1 MSSNKQVGMN
11 QQGHNL
17 NVAVRRPASALI
29 TPSLAHYSLRC
40 SAGGARERGSR
51 RAPGNKTDRGVCD
64 LMISLPRASRED

>member
-40 SAGGARERGSR
+40 SAGGQENVGRVAR
-51 RAPGNKTDRGVCD
+51 RAIKPIGVCV
-64 LMISLPRASRED
+64 I